1 LVRLAA
7 SCETPIVSAI
17 GHEKDSPLLDLV
29 ADVRASTPTD
39 AAKRVVPDIAEE
51 IELIKALRDRAKRYI
66 LSSLDLETS
75 RIENLINRPVLRD
88 PMVLVTSREEI
99 ITGLRDRSV
108 RSFSSRLTLAAE
120 DLTHVRA
127 RVRALSP
134 QATLDR
140 GYSVVQLEDGS
151 IARDAKS
158 LKIGQKLRLRLAA
171 GETNATVTDK

>member
-1 LVRLAA
+1 
-7 SCETPIVSAI
+7 
-17 GHEKDSPLLDLV
+17 
-29 ADVRASTPTD
+29 
-39 AAKRVVPDIAEE
+39 
-51 IELIKALRDRAKRYI
+51 LIKALRDRAKRYI